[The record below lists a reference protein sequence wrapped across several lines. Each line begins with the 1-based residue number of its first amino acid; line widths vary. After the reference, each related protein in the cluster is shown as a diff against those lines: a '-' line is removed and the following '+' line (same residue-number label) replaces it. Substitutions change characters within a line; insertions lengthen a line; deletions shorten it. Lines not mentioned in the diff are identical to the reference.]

1 MEKIKEKKDLAE
13 ILCQRINEDWKNIEP
28 ESFLGF
34 INPKISQSLGF
45 ERLPEMLK
53 SGKKLK
59 VKFGTDPTAGQLH
72 MGHIVPMILLEM
84 FQKAGHHIDFIVGDF
99 TAMVGDP
106 SGRDAAREVLT
117 RDQIKENMRSF
128 SKQAGRFVSIGKMK
142 VHNNSSWL
150 EKISLSDIFS
160 HLQKIS
166 ATAAMQR
173 DDFRKRAEKKQP
185 VSIAELIYGILM
197 GFDSLELKTD
207 VEIGGVDQF
216 LNIVQCRTL
225 MENAGVVPEIGL
237 FTPLIEGTDGSGRKM
252 SKSFGNAISATASF
266 EDKFGK
272 VMSIPDSLILSWF
285 KAFTFIHEEELPKLE
300 SFIKENPLEAKK
312 ILGVLLIALE
322 TKSLEDGEKERK
334 NFERKFS
341 QKDITEEDCESVPA
355 KENLF
360 ASLRQKFSSN
370 SELRRLFEQNGVKTI
385 DGKILNGEEPFI
397 GIVRVGKRK
406 IFNIQ

>member
-1 MEKIKEKKDLAE
+1 MEKKTNLQESL
-13 ILCQRINEDWKNIEP
+13 LQRINEDWKGIDP
-28 ESFLGF
+28 EKLTGF
-34 INPKISQSLGF
+34 INPKISQSLGI

-53 SGKKLK
+53 SKKKLK
-59 VKFGTDPTAGQLH
+59 IKFGTDPTGSQLH
-72 MGHIVPMILLEM
+72 MGHIAPMILLEI
-84 FQKAGHHIDFIVGDF
+84 FRKAGHHIDFIVGDF

-106 SGRDAAREVLT
+106 SGRDTAREILT
-117 RDQIKENMRSF
+117 RSQIKKNMQSF
-128 SKQAGRFVSIGKMK
+128 SNQAGRFINIGKMK
-142 VHNNSSWL
+142 VHCNSSWL
-150 EKISLSDIFS
+150 EKISLFDVFS

-173 DDFRKRAEKKQP
+173 EDFRKRADKKQP

-207 VEIGGVDQF
+207 IEIGGVDQF
-216 LNIVQCRTL
+216 LNIVQCRML
-225 MENAGVVPEIGL
+225 MENAGMVPEIGL

-252 SKSFGNAISATASF
+252 SKSFGNIIPVEASF

-272 VMSIPDSLILSWF
+272 VMSIPDHLILPWF
-285 KAFTFIHEEELPKLE
+285 KAFTFIHESELAELE
-300 SFIKENPLEAKK
+300 CFIKENPLETKK

-322 TKSLEDGEKERK
+322 TKSLEAGEKERK

-341 QKDITEEDCESVPA
+341 QKDITEEDCETIQA

-360 ASLRQKFSSN
+360 LSLREKFSSS

-385 DGKILNGEEPFI
+385 DGKILKGKEPFI
-397 GIVRVGKRK
+397 GIVRAGKRK
-406 IFNIQ
+406 IFKIEK